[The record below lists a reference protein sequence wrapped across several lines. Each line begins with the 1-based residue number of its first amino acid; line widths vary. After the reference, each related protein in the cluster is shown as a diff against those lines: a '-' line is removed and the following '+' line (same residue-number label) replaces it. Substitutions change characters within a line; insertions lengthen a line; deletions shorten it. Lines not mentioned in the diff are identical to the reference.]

1 MIHATVETPGIDYEK
16 LVQEAYRSVVRS
28 ALRQVS
34 EEGIPGDHHFYLS
47 FQTHAL
53 GVAVPPFL
61 AERFPEEITIVLQ
74 NQFWNLEVEQD
85 GFAVDL
91 AFDGRR
97 YRLEVP
103 FAALTT
109 FADPSAPFGI
119 RFPPAGEEGEAESDT
134 DASPAFEPPE
144 GEAGANVVSFDRFRK
159 DRG

>member
-1 MIHATVETPGIDYEK
+1 MSGAVETPGIDYER
-16 LVQEAYRSVVRS
+16 LVQEAYRGVVRS

-34 EEGIPGDHHFYLS
+34 EEGVPGDHHFYVS
-47 FQTHAL
+47 FLTKAP
-53 GVAVPPFL
+53 GVAVPAFL
-61 AERFPEEITIVLQ
+61 ADRYPEEITIILQ

-97 YRLEVP
+97 QRLEVP

-119 RFPPAGEEGEAESDT
+119 RFPPAGGEATLETDEAESE
-134 DASPAFEPPE
+134 PAEPPR
-144 GEAGANVVSFDRFRK
+144 EAGTANVVSFDRFRK
-159 DRG
+159 DRS

>member
-1 MIHATVETPGIDYEK
+1 MMLGAVGKPGIDYEQ

-28 ALRQVS
+28 ALRQIAD
-34 EEGIPGDHHFYLS
+34 EGAPGDHHFYLS
-47 FQTHAL
+47 FATTAP
-53 GVAVPPFL
+53 GVIVPPFL
-61 AERFPEEITIVLQ
+61 AERYPEEITIVLQ
-74 NQFWNLEVEQD
+74 NQFWNLDVEES

-109 FADPSAPFGI
+109 FADPAAPFGI
-119 RFPPAGEEGEAESDT
+119 RFPPTQETGDDEEAE
-134 DASPAFEPPE
+134 AEKIPEPLPA
-144 GEAGANVVSFDRFRK
+144 EAGANVVSFDRFRK

>member
-1 MIHATVETPGIDYEK
+1 MIQSAVATSEIDYER

-28 ALRQVS
+28 ALRQVAD
-34 EEGIPGDHHFYLS
+34 EGVPGEHHFYLS
-47 FQTHAL
+47 FLTRAE

-61 AERFPEEITIVLQ
+61 AERYPDEITIVLQ
-74 NQFWNLEVEQD
+74 NQFWNLEVEED

-97 YRLEVP
+97 YRLAVP
-103 FAALTT
+103 FSALTT
-109 FADPSAPFGI
+109 FADPAAPFGI
-119 RFPPAGEEGEAESDT
+119 RFPQAGGDGDGETAAE
-134 DASPAFEPPE
+134 EPPAPTLPA

>member
-1 MIHATVETPGIDYEK
+1 MMLGAVGKPGIDYEQ

-28 ALRQVS
+28 ALRHIAD
-34 EEGIPGDHHFYLS
+34 EGIPGEHHFYIS
-47 FQTHAL
+47 FETHAP
-53 GVAVPPFL
+53 GVVVPPFL
-61 AERFPEEITIVLQ
+61 AERYPEEITIVLQ
-74 NQFWNLEVEQD
+74 NQFWNLEVEHD

-103 FAALTT
+103 FATLTT
-109 FADPSAPFGI
+109 FADPAAPFGI
-119 RFPPAGEEGEAESDT
+119 RFPPVKEEADEEE
-134 DASPAFEPPE
+134 PAAAPVPDLPA